1 MNRDK
6 VIIDDIPN
14 NQIKKKK
21 FINNRPSNNNDDE
34 FTLKDIIKFSQDK
47 KNIKSDLKRKRITRE
62 MFIEYMLVNYNADL
76 SD

>member
-21 FINNRPSNNNDDE
+21 FINNTPSNNNDDE